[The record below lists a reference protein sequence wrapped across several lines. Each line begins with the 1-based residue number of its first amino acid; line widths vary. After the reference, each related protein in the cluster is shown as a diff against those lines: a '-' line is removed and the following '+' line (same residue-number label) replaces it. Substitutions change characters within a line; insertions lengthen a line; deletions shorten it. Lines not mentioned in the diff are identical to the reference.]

1 MIVQVNPLVDLAIAL
16 RVLLGPWAYP
26 PLSAV
31 TVLFVSVLMALIT
44 NLINR
49 RLINFER
56 LRRSREEMRKWQE
69 MKKEVARTVDPRLK
83 RKLQLKI
90 KRKERYMN
98 KLSAELGKQQFKP
111 MLVTIIPFML
121 VFAIMNGIFINDT
134 VNPAVPSA
142 VIYSPL
148 HFGQVLGQFGWGFG
162 IAPGEFGVPIL
173 AGQGLFY
180 IFWYI
185 IVSISANMIF
195 QRILKTSMT

>member
-1 MIVQVNPLVDLAIAL
+1 MQVNPLVDIAVAL

-31 TVLFVSVLMALIT
+31 TVLLISVLMALIT
-44 NLINR
+44 NLVNR

-69 MKKEVARTVDPRLK
+69 MKREVTKTDDPRLK

-90 KRKERYMN
+90 RRKERYMN
-98 KLSAELGKQQFKP
+98 KLSGELGKQQFKP
-111 MLVTIIPFML
+111 MMVTIIPFML

-134 VNPAVPSA
+134 VSPAIPYA

-148 HFGQVLGQFGWGFG
+148 HFGQVLGQFGMGFG

-185 IVSISANMIF
+185 IVSITANMLF

>member
-1 MIVQVNPLVDLAIAL
+1 MIVQVNPLVDIAVAL

-31 TVLFVSVLMALIT
+31 TVLLISVLMALIT
-44 NLINR
+44 NLVNR

-69 MKKEVARTVDPRLK
+69 MKREVTKTDDPRLK

-90 KRKERYMN
+90 RRKERYMN
-98 KLSAELGKQQFKP
+98 KLSGELGKQQFKP
-111 MLVTIIPFML
+111 MMVTIIPFML

-134 VNPAVPSA
+134 VSPAIPYA

-148 HFGQVLGQFGWGFG
+148 HFGQVLGQFGMGFG

-185 IVSISANMIF
+185 IVSITANMLF

>member
-1 MIVQVNPLVDLAIAL
+1 MQVNPLVDIAIAL

-26 PLSAV
+26 PFSAI
-31 TVLFVSVLMALIT
+31 TVLLISVIMALGT
-44 NLINR
+44 NLLNR
-49 RLINFER
+49 HLIDYDR
-56 LRRSREEMRKWQE
+56 LRRSRAEIKKWQD
-69 MKKEVARTVDPRLK
+69 MKREVTRTTDPRLK

-98 KLSAELGKQQFKP
+98 KLQADIGKQSFKP
-111 MLVTIIPFML
+111 MLVTIVPFML

-134 VNPAVPSA
+134 GTTPVPGP

-148 HFGQVLGQFGWGFG
+148 NFGQLLSGFGLGFGWSPGFG
-162 IAPGEFGVPIL
+162 GVPIL

-180 IFWYI
+180 IIWYI
-185 IVSISANMIF
+185 IVSITANMIF